1 MIKLRLIQCIWTIWL
16 VLVSAIGFFIV
27 SPIPSKATDL
37 CGQPLALEELLI
49 GSSLQKG
56 YVSTQVKVIEGNVTN
71 SFLIPQ
77 EEEEGA
83 PPSKQEKIKE
93 GKWMEIGKEKE
104 GEEVEEC
111 KRSVNIRPSIKNVT
125 GTGEGCSRDEALK
138 AARNKA
144 AETNCKNENDPK
156 CTTGGCAKRGGNCK
170 VTAGATAGD
179 KSDCKKITKEG
190 CKQGWT
196 CTVTGTY
203 ACDCD
208 CR

>member
-1 MIKLRLIQCIWTIWL
+1 MP
-16 VLVSAIGFFIV
+16 A
-27 SPIPSKATDL
+27 KATDL
-37 CGQPLALEELLI
+37 CGQPPALAELPT
-49 GSSLQKG
+49 GSNLQKG
-56 YVSTQVKVIEGNVTN
+56 YGSTQVKVIEGNITN

-93 GKWMEIGKEKE
+93 GKWMEIAKEKE
-104 GEEVEEC
+104 GEEVGEC
-111 KRSVNIRPSIKNVT
+111 KSTVAIRPSIKNVT

-156 CTTGGCAKRGGNCK
+156 CTTVGCAKRGGNCK

-179 KSDCKKITKEG
+179 KADCKKITKEG